1 MILIVIDNS
10 TDIMIAM
17 NAEQSGFEYLWETL
31 LSREPDR
38 ILLAYESLQPDQ
50 KIAILE
56 HLQKMVSETGW
67 QPEQR
72 NSAQAALDAIPKV

>member
-10 TDIMIAM
+10 TDIMIPM

-50 KIAILE
+50 KLAVLE
-56 HLQKMVSETGW
+56 HLEKMVSETGW

-72 NSAQAALDAIPKV
+72 NSAKAALDAIPKV

>member
-50 KIAILE
+50 KLAVLE
-56 HLQKMVSETGW
+56 HLEKMVSETGW

>member
-50 KIAILE
+50 KLAVLE
-56 HLQKMVSETGW
+56 HLEKMVSETGW

-72 NSAQAALDAIPKV
+72 NSAQAALDALPKV

>member
-56 HLQKMVSETGW
+56 HLQKMVSESGW

>member
-1 MILIVIDNS
+1 LILIVIDNS

-17 NAEQSGFEYLWETL
+17 NAEQSGFKYIWETL
-31 LSREPDR
+31 FSREPDR

-50 KIAILE
+50 KLAVLE
-56 HLQKMVSETGW
+56 HLEKMVSETGW

-72 NSAQAALDAIPKV
+72 NSAQVALDAIPKV

>member
-1 MILIVIDNS
+1 MILIVIDNF

-56 HLQKMVSETGW
+56 HLQKMVSESGW

-72 NSAQAALDAIPKV
+72 NSAQSALDAIPKV

>member
-50 KIAILE
+50 KLAVLE
-56 HLQKMVSETGW
+56 HLEKMVSESGW

>member
-50 KIAILE
+50 KLAVLE
-56 HLQKMVSETGW
+56 HLQKMVSESGW

>member
-1 MILIVIDNS
+1 LILIVIDNS

-17 NAEQSGFEYLWETL
+17 NAEKSGFEYLWETL

-38 ILLAYESLQPDQ
+38 ILPAYESLQPDQ

-56 HLQKMVSETGW
+56 HLRKMVSETGW

-72 NSAQAALDAIPKV
+72 NSAQVALDAIPKV

>member
-10 TDIMIAM
+10 TDIMIPM

-50 KIAILE
+50 KLAVLE
-56 HLQKMVSETGW
+56 HLEKMVSETGW

>member
-1 MILIVIDNS
+1 
-10 TDIMIAM
+10 MIAM

-56 HLQKMVSETGW
+56 HLQKMVSESGW

-72 NSAQAALDAIPKV
+72 NSAQAALDAVPKV

>member
-1 MILIVIDNS
+1 LILIVIYNS

-17 NAEQSGFEYLWETL
+17 NAEQSGFGYLWETL
-31 LSREPDR
+31 ISREHDR
-38 ILLAYESLQPDQ
+38 ILRAYESLQPDQ

-56 HLQKMVSETGW
+56 HLQKMVSESGW

-72 NSAQAALDAIPKV
+72 NSAQAALDAIPIV

>member
-31 LSREPDR
+31 LSREPGG

-56 HLQKMVSETGW
+56 HLQKMVSESGW

-72 NSAQAALDAIPKV
+72 NSAQAALDAIPKL

>member
-1 MILIVIDNS
+1 MILIVIDNF

-17 NAEQSGFEYLWETL
+17 DTEKRGFEYLWETL

-56 HLQKMVSETGW
+56 HLQKMVSESGW

-72 NSAQAALDAIPKV
+72 NSAQAALEAIPKV